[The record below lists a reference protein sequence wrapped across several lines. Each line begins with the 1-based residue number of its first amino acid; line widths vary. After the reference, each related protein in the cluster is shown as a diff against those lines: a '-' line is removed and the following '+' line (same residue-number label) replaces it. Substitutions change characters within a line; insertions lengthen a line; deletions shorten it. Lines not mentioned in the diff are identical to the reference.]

1 VANGNNGIPVWS
13 SEFRVPSSEFGSRT
27 WKDLTRNSNS
37 ELETRNSKLENLTSV
52 AERSIYQLQ
61 SLSFDPW
68 PFQKPSAMI
77 AHLSGTL
84 LSKQAT
90 SVILDVGG
98 VGYEITIPV
107 STFYD
112 LEEPGSNVQLRIYT
126 HVREDALQLYG
137 FKTARERELFLRL
150 ISVSGIGPKLGITLL
165 SGMSADEMI
174 ASIRTNNLAR
184 LTLIPGVGRKT
195 AERLVMELRDKVAS
209 LSSAELEEELG
220 AKTTAGTPV
229 TTEDSMRSDV
239 LSALLNLGYQRNSAE
254 KAVASAL
261 DEGGD
266 ISVEVILRRS
276 LRKLARV

>member
-1 VANGNNGIPVWS
+1 LVLRLLPRLRILGRYSRAGAKKTKPQRSNEPFSKPDKIGELPTALPNVVTINYNRAVSTPGS
-13 SEFRVPSSEFGSRT
+13 SKSS
-27 WKDLTRNSNS
+27 
-37 ELETRNSKLENLTSV
+37 
-52 AERSIYQLQ
+52 
-61 SLSFDPW
+61 P
-68 PFQKPSAMI
+68 MI
-77 AHLSGTL
+77 AHLSGIL
-84 LSKQAT
+84 LSKGPN
-90 SVILDVGG
+90 SLILDVGG

-112 LEEPGSNVQLRIYT
+112 LEDPGANVQLRIYT

-220 AKTTAGTPV
+220 ARTSAGAPV
-229 TTEDSMRSDV
+229 LSEDSMRSDV
-239 LSALLNLGYQRNSAE
+239 LSALLNLGYQRASAE
-254 KAVASAL
+254 KAVTSAM

-266 ISVEVILRRS
+266 ISVELILRRS
-276 LRKLARV
+276 LRKLAKA

>member
-1 VANGNNGIPVWS
+1 
-13 SEFRVPSSEFGSRT
+13 
-27 WKDLTRNSNS
+27 
-37 ELETRNSKLENLTSV
+37 
-52 AERSIYQLQ
+52 
-61 SLSFDPW
+61 
-68 PFQKPSAMI
+68 MI

-84 LSKQAT
+84 LSKEPN
-90 SVILDVGG
+90 SVIVEVGG
-98 VGYEITIPV
+98 VGYEVTIPI

-112 LEEPGSNVQLRIYT
+112 LEDPGSNVKLRIYT

-137 FKTARERELFLRL
+137 FKTLRERELFMRL
-150 ISVSGIGPKLGITLL
+150 ISVTGIGPKLGITLL

-220 AKTTAGTPV
+220 GAAAAASGSLA
-229 TTEDSMRSDV
+229 TEDSMRSDV
-239 LSALLNLGYQRNSAE
+239 LSALLNLGYQRGSAE
-254 KAVASAL
+254 KAVTSAL

-266 ISVEVILRRS
+266 ISVESILRRS
-276 LRKLARV
+276 LRKLAKV

>member
-1 VANGNNGIPVWS
+1 
-13 SEFRVPSSEFGSRT
+13 
-27 WKDLTRNSNS
+27 
-37 ELETRNSKLENLTSV
+37 
-52 AERSIYQLQ
+52 
-61 SLSFDPW
+61 
-68 PFQKPSAMI
+68 MI

-84 LSKQAT
+84 LSKQPN
-90 SVILDVGG
+90 SVILDVAG
-98 VGYEITIPV
+98 VGYEVNIPV

-112 LEEPGSNVQLRIYT
+112 LEDAGSNVQLRIYT

-150 ISVSGIGPKLGITLL
+150 ISVSGIGPRLGITLL

-209 LSSAELEEELG
+209 LSSAELEEEFSKSETG
-220 AKTTAGTPV
+220 APV
-229 TTEDSMRSDV
+229 LTEDSMRADV
-239 LSALLNLGYQRNSAE
+239 LSALLNLGYQRNAAE
-254 KAVASAL
+254 KAVTAAI

-266 ISVEVILRRS
+266 ISVELILRRS
-276 LRKLARV
+276 LRKLAKV

>member
-1 VANGNNGIPVWS
+1 
-13 SEFRVPSSEFGSRT
+13 
-27 WKDLTRNSNS
+27 
-37 ELETRNSKLENLTSV
+37 
-52 AERSIYQLQ
+52 
-61 SLSFDPW
+61 
-68 PFQKPSAMI
+68 MI

-84 LSKQAT
+84 LSKEPNA
-90 SVILDVGG
+90 VIVDVGG
-98 VGYEITIPV
+98 VGYEVTIPV

-112 LEEPGSNVQLRIYT
+112 LPEENSFVKLRIYT
-126 HVREDALQLYG
+126 HVREDVLQLYG
-137 FKTARERELFLRL
+137 FRTKRERDLFMQL

-220 AKTTAGTPV
+220 AAAATGASV
-229 TTEDSMRSDV
+229 ATEDSMRSDV
-239 LSALLNLGYQRNSAE
+239 LYALLNLGYQRTAAE
-254 KAVASAL
+254 KAVTAAI

-266 ISVEVILRRS
+266 ISVELILRRS
-276 LRKLARV
+276 LRKLAKV